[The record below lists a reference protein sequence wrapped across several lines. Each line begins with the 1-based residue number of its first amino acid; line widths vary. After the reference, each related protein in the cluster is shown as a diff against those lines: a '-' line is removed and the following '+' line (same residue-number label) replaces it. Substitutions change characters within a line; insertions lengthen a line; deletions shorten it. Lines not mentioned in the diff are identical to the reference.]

1 MIQLELLVV
10 CIEQT
15 SLSVQN
21 FPTILFGIEKIQTS
35 MTSAIVVDDDFDT
48 TEVFSEFLTL
58 RNIDVLGTA
67 HNGLDGI
74 KLFEEKHPDIVFSDI
89 WMPEYDGF
97 YLLGNLKKTHPDS
110 KVIMVTA
117 DLTHETEQKL
127 KESKADSV
135 IFKPFK
141 IKHVMD
147 AIDKVSKI
155 SGSEIQ
161 NSI

>member
-1 MIQLELLVV
+1 M
-10 CIEQT
+10 
-15 SLSVQN
+15 
-21 FPTILFGIEKIQTS
+21 EKTQAS

-117 DLTHETEQKL
+117 DLNHETEKKL

-141 IKHVMD
+141 IQHVMD
-147 AIDKVSKI
+147 AIEKVSKI
-155 SGSEIQ
+155 GEQ
-161 NSI
+161 SISNRIK